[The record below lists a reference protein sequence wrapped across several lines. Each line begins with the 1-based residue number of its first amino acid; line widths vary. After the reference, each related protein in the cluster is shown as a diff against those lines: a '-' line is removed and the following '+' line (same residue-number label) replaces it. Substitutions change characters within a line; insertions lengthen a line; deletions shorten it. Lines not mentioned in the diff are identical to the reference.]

1 MVREELSPV
10 RMWGRALP
18 TEGHPGV
25 ESGEDRARASK
36 RHPMSSENRGRHAG
50 LDMSELIGVTKVL
63 WLPGGERVAEG
74 ERGAGDQGCAGDG
87 CRERGS
93 RQGWGSGSAVPS
105 GRGALG

>member
-36 RHPMSSENRGRHAG
+36 RHPMFSENRGRHAG

-105 GRGALG
+105 QRGALG